1 MLNFLLP
8 YIFFIPLL
16 MLCLITAHKTK
27 GCGEE
32 QIFSIITKF
41 FFPCFVALIV
51 LMIIAGLLLE

>member
-1 MLNFLLP
+1 MLNILLP
-8 YIFFIPLL
+8 YIFSVPLL

-41 FFPCFVALIV
+41 FFPCFVALIA